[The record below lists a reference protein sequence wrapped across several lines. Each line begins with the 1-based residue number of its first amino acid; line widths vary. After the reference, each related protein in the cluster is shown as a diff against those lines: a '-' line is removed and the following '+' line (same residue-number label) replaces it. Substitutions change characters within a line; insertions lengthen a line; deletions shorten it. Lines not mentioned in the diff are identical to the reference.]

1 MNNGGKKSKNICKIN
16 GVLYYQRWTI
26 LDVEAESVQAV
37 KDYAKRHKV
46 TTGRALEELVRK
58 AMAGQSIPS

>member
-26 LDVEAESVQAV
+26 LEVEAASVQAV

-46 TTGRALEELVRK
+46 TTGRALEELVK
-58 AMAGQSIPS
+58 HGLAGQSVPS